1 MTMQPTQ
8 TQSDISFVRE
18 AIARSEDHRSPTA
31 VFLLWAAII
40 LVGFPLVDF
49 APRHSGLFWMI
60 AGPIGGLI
68 SFVLGRRES
77 LRFGVV
83 RKSEGLRYTLHWMG
97 LMGAIL
103 LLALYQLSGHGAF
116 SDASFGQII
125 LLIVA
130 FAYFLAG
137 VHLDRPLL
145 WAGLLMAG
153 GYVVLLF
160 VSTYAWTIIG
170 VVVSIGM
177 VLSAVFGGRK
187 SAATEG

>member
-1 MTMQPTQ
+1 MTNQPTQ
-8 TQSDISFVRE
+8 TQSDVNFVRE
-18 AIARSEDHRSPTA
+18 VIARSEDHRSPGT
-31 VFLLWAAII
+31 VLLLWAALI

-49 APRHSGLFWMI
+49 APRYSGLFWMI
-60 AGPIGGLI
+60 AGPVGGVV

-77 LRFGVV
+77 LRSGLI
-83 RKSEGLRYTLHWMG
+83 RKSGFRYTVHWLA

-103 LLALYQLSGHGAF
+103 LLLLSQLSRHGAF
-116 SDASFGQII
+116 SDASLGQII

-130 FAYFLAG
+130 LTYVLAG

-145 WAGLLMAG
+145 WAGLLMAV

-160 VSTYAWTIIG
+160 VATYTWTIIG